1 MIILYNRIEIITI
14 LTKQLLLA
22 GNIEISHIGGAR
34 TMRTMR
40 VVLQDKPYISVYF
53 PSNMTQESI
62 DTWLAKWYSSR
73 NLTH

>member
-1 MIILYNRIEIITI
+1 
-14 LTKQLLLA
+14 
-22 GNIEISHIGGAR
+22 
-34 TMRTMR
+34 MR